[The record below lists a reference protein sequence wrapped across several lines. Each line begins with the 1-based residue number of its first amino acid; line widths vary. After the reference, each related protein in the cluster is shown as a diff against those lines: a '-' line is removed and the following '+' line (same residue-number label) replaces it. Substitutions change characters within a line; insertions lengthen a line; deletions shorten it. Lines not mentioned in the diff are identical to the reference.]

1 MTGGKYANAHFKVK
15 LFGNI
20 NGRAVVH
27 QHCIYI
33 EHRSA
38 YGRHDYVMARDERD
52 ENYPYTTLVAV
63 GGPPSS
69 CPMRRRL
76 QREQQEA
83 AALSDGWYADP
94 WAADTGKAERYY
106 ANGEAPGGQINPPVR
121 NTNNLFLILTIY
133 LLLSLSNFPYFYY
146 PSYLIYLAGLPSG
159 IRGILP
165 AVHGTTSSGLPG
177 PRRRLGAV
185 ADHTRRITGS
195 RGHLRVHGRPVS
207 APGTQPRRRGVVLPS
222 LVYEEAHSQDIRH
235 AATMEGRC
243 SPVHWAA

>member
-1 MTGGKYANAHFKVK
+1 MPIVLEWKCPSPIDGLLDAMERLALEVAEEGEYYQVWILSTPKTMTGGKYANAHFKVK

-83 AALSDGWYADP
+83 AALPDGWYADP
-94 WAADTGKAERYY
+94 WAAESGKAQRYW
-106 ANGEAPGGQINPPVR
+106 ANGQW
-121 NTNNLFLILTIY
+121 
-133 LLLSLSNFPYFYY
+133 
-146 PSYLIYLAGLPSG
+146 
-159 IRGILP
+159 
-165 AVHGTTSSGLPG
+165 TTY
-177 PRRRLGAV
+177 
-185 ADHTRRITGS
+185 TR
-195 RGHLRVHGRPVS
+195 
-207 APGTQPRRRGVVLPS
+207 
-222 LVYEEAHSQDIRH
+222 
-235 AATMEGRC
+235 
-243 SPVHWAA
+243 